1 MLKKFEYESTI
12 KTWLRP
18 SLKSIS
24 IRLPEDM
31 LAELKT
37 IANKKDVPYQS
48 LAKIYL
54 ARQIALERGF
64 FRSTQKKRSRKTDVR
79 QTTWPDLWKAAA
91 FQKRLSFLFQ
101 KPNLNNTYESKK
113 LRNHRCVIFTPE
125 GYELKIKPSKI
136 NCDIQIPRRLHT
148 KTIILFLNCEQ
159 YRLHSSVWWLPLRQS
174 SKGRILL
181 RQRRK
186 SAVPLFA

>member
-1 MLKKFEYESTI
+1 MKKMNRRIPKFKNEDEEREFWATHSLVDYFNATKFKKASFP
-12 KTWLRP
+12 KVRP

-64 FRSTQKKRSRKTDVR
+64 FRGTQKKRSRKTDVQ
-79 QTTWPDLWKAAA
+79 QTT
-91 FQKRLSFLFQ
+91 
-101 KPNLNNTYESKK
+101 
-113 LRNHRCVIFTPE
+113 
-125 GYELKIKPSKI
+125 
-136 NCDIQIPRRLHT
+136 
-148 KTIILFLNCEQ
+148 
-159 YRLHSSVWWLPLRQS
+159 
-174 SKGRILL
+174 
-181 RQRRK
+181 
-186 SAVPLFA
+186 